1 MAILRGGK
9 RIMGMDIRLGIP
21 RDRSMDNINR
31 DPRFKQKAGANP
43 ETTIGRYQ
51 SYVNEAEGF
60 ARKAR
65 YYVVFELPPGDL
77 KNNGGDR
84 SGMLSSGD
92 LSKFSKQ
99 ANVQRRVQ
107 AFCSSVS
114 MPDRT
119 MKTVAVKHNG
129 PPRHIV
135 HDYEMADVDMTF
147 YCDKFLRERM
157 FFEMWQ
163 KTAFSNMTHNYSYY
177 DEYVAPIN
185 ILQVGADPN
194 AQERDGS
201 TYGIRLWEAFPT
213 KIGSVS
219 YASGESDV
227 QTFEVQFKYRYWLNF
242 AIDQQNKFHIGQSQF
257 GMPIVKPGK
266 MGLLSKLPP
275 GLRRAGEQVLQNLKR
290 SFPIGKITG
299 GRVMPPFKFGPLNI

>member
-1 MAILRGGK
+1 VAILRGGK

-51 SYVNEAEGF
+51 AYVNEAEGF

-65 YYVVFELPPGDL
+65 YYVVFELPKADFGETEAS
-77 KNNGGDR
+77 
-84 SGMLSSGD
+84 SGMVDGGT
-92 LSKFSKQ
+92 LSKFSKE
-99 ANVQRRVQ
+99 ASIQRRVQ

-129 PPRHIV
+129 PARHIV
-135 HDYEMADVDMTF
+135 HDYEMGDVSMTF
-147 YCDKFLRERM
+147 YTDKFLRERV

-185 ILQVGADPN
+185 ILQLGASPEK
-194 AQERDGS
+194 QERDNAS
-201 TYGIRLWEAFPT
+201 YGIRLWEAFPA
-213 KIGSVS
+213 KIGPVEYS
-219 YASGESDV
+219 AETNDV
-227 QTFEVQFKYRYWLNF
+227 QTFTVDFKYRYWLNF
-242 AIDQQNKFHIGQSQF
+242 AIDQQNKFHIGQSEF
-257 GMPIVKPGK
+257 GMPIVKAGK
-266 MGLLSKLPP
+266 QGFLSKLPP
-275 GLRRAGEQVLQNLKR
+275 ELRRAGEAVLQNLKR

>member
-21 RDRSMDNINR
+21 RDRSMDNITGDTR
-31 DPRFKQKAGANP
+31 LKERAGANP

-51 SYVNEAEGF
+51 AYVNEAEGF

-65 YYVVFELPPGDL
+65 YYVVFELPRANFED
-77 KNNGGDR
+77 DESS
-84 SGMLSSGD
+84 SGMVNQAK
-92 LSKFSKQ
+92 LSKFSKE
-99 ANVQRRVQ
+99 ANLQKRVQ

-114 MPDRT
+114 MPERT

-129 PPRHIV
+129 PARHIV
-135 HDYEMADVDMTF
+135 NDYEMADVDMTF
-147 YCDKFLRERM
+147 YTDKYLRERI

-185 ILQVGADPN
+185 ILQLGADPGT
-194 AQERDGS
+194 QERDGA
-201 TYGIRLWEAFPT
+201 TYGVRLWEAYPI
-213 KIGSVS
+213 KVGAVE
-219 YASGESDV
+219 YASEANSA
-227 QTFEVQFKYRYWLNF
+227 QTFTVSFKYRYWLNF
-242 AIDQQNKFHIGQSQF
+242 AIDQQNKFQIGQSQF
-257 GMPIVKPGK
+257 GMPIVKEGK
-266 MGLLSKLPP
+266 SGFLSKLPP
-275 GLRRAGEQVLQNLKR
+275 ELRRAGEGILQNLKR